1 MGCARRWVLL
11 TGNLLSHLSP
21 HDTVS
26 GQAVADTLVC
36 RSNDGRRRR
45 YRRPRLG
52 SFAPRRQSDRKNEKK
67 RDFAELHRAAHRAR
81 SPRLQP
87 ACSYLEAK
95 RLGTP
100 FSSLGGLRSEL
111 CRQKRR
117 PTLTAA
123 QRLHGRTDDGR
134 RTCSR
139 AALERAHVL
148 VGSLEGV
155 EAEKSG

>member
-21 HDTVS
+21 CDTVS

-45 YRRPRLG
+45 CRRPRLG
-52 SFAPRRQSDRKNEKK
+52 SFAPRRQSDRKNEKN
-67 RDFAELHRAAHRAR
+67 RDFAELHRAVHRAR
-81 SPRLQP
+81 SPRFQP
-87 ACSYLEAK
+87 ACSYLEAE

-100 FSSLGGLRSEL
+100 FSPLGCLRSEL
-111 CRQKRR
+111 CLQKRR

-139 AALERAHVL
+139 AAVEL

-155 EAEKSG
+155 EKWLKAT